1 MPEIEVV
8 VDNGDGS
15 DDCWNASLCK
25 GVPHAE
31 RGVRPTSS
39 RRCSRAGS
47 RRTVKEVAVE
57 LRCVGMGLGGSFFQY
72 FFSLFLSISGK

>member
-8 VDNGDGS
+8 ADNGDGS
-15 DDCWNASLCK
+15 DYCWDASLCK

-47 RRTVKEVAVE
+47 RRTVKGVAVE
-57 LRCVGMGLGGSFFQY
+57 LRWYVVGW
-72 FFSLFLSISGK
+72 